1 MLAIASLAVFWAPA
15 MAMLSDAAEE
25 AGLDQ
30 ALAFSIS
37 NLAWA
42 VGHVVG
48 AGAGGALAEA
58 TADAVPYAAL
68 AVALRPHARRA
79 VGQPPPASGG
89 HRSPGRLA
97 AVRPGRAAAL
107 AVQLE
112 RKPVL
117 QPLGRIGRVAAAAES
132 PPGLTAELVLA
143 AVLPSR

>member
-1 MLAIASLAVFWAPA
+1 VMAVLLPLPGTAVLLGLTVVLAIASLAVFWAPA

-58 TADAVPYAAL
+58 TADAVPYTAL
-68 AVALRPHARRA
+68 AVGCVLTLAGLSATRRRRA
-79 VGQPPPASGG
+79 AVTA
-89 HRSPGRLA
+89 RLGA
-97 AVRPGRAAAL
+97 
-107 AVQLE
+107 
-112 RKPVL
+112 
-117 QPLGRIGRVAAAAES
+117 
-132 PPGLTAELVLA
+132 
-143 AVLPSR
+143 